1 MEDNRTLPDGLPEG
15 WTYKRLIDC
24 TSNNSISYGIVQPG
38 SKVTQGVPMLR
49 VNNIVSGRLD
59 LSEVVKVSSDVEQ
72 KFSKTRLQGGEVVLT
87 LVGSTGQCAI
97 VPESMKG
104 WNVARAIAV
113 IRPSYDI
120 GPEWLNICIQSKVC
134 QNFLDV
140 RANTTVQKTINL
152 KDVRELLIPVPPIE
166 QKQYIESCLTS
177 LGKKIDLNRQTNQT
191 LESMAQ
197 ALFKSW
203 FVDFDPVIDN
213 ALAAGN
219 EIPEPLAAKATAR
232 RALQEQGTDKANQ
245 PHTLPDHI
253 RDLFPSSFQFT
264 EELGWIPEGWGVK
277 PFRSV
282 AQHIKESASAQNI
295 DPNEVYV
302 GLEHIGRKQLFL
314 ENSGIGS
321 DVESNKSRFQ
331 KGDLLFG
338 KLRPYFHKVALTD
351 TSGICSTDILVFR
364 AEDAAY
370 QAFMA
375 LTAYREDFVAHA
387 NACSSGTRMPR
398 ANAKDLL
405 EYQVV
410 VPTRDL
416 AQQLKTTIAPMWEKA
431 HANLLKNSRLS
442 KIRDTLLPKLLSGE
456 LRIPETEKM
465 LDEALA

>member
-1 MEDNRTLPDGLPEG
+1 M
-15 WTYKRLIDC
+15 
-24 TSNNSISYGIVQPG
+24 G
-38 SKVTQGVPMLR
+38 SEWR
-49 VNNIVSGRLD
+49 V
-59 LSEVVKVSSDVEQ
+59 
-72 KFSKTRLQGGEVVLT
+72 TRLADIIDVQHGWAFKGSQMSEELDEGAIVVAIGNFDYSGGFRFGSTRIKRYTGEYPEEYVLDTGDVLLAMTCQTSGGEILGIPGKIPDDGNTYLHNQRLGKVVLKAKDLASIDYLYWLFLT
-87 LVGSTGQCAI
+87 PAFNHHLYATATGTKI
-97 VPESMKG
+97 LHTS
-104 WNVARAIAV
+104 
-113 IRPSYDI
+113 PSKITSY
-120 GPEWLNICIQSKVC
+120 E
-134 QNFLDV
+134 
-140 RANTTVQKTINL
+140 TT
-152 KDVRELLIPVPPIE
+152 IP
-166 QKQYIESCLTS
+166 S
-177 LGKKIDLNRQTNQT
+177 LGTQEKIAGFLWAIQNKFDLNRQTNQA

-219 EIPEPLAAKATAR
+219 EIPEPLAAKAAAR
-232 RALQEQGTDKANQ
+232 RALEEQGSDKASQ
-245 PHTLPDHI
+245 PHTLPDAI
-253 RDLFPSSFQFT
+253 RQLFPSRFQFT

-282 AQHIKESASAQNI
+282 AQHIRESASAQNI

-314 ENSGIGS
+314 ENSGVGS

-331 KGDLLFG
+331 KGDVLFG

-351 TSGICSTDILVFR
+351 TNGICSTDILVFR

-405 EYQVV
+405 GYQVV
-410 VPTRDL
+410 MPTRDL
-416 AQQLKTTIAPMWEKA
+416 AQQLQTTVAPMWERA
-431 HANLLKNSRLS
+431 HANLLENSRLA
-442 KIRDTLLPKLLSGE
+442 KVRDALLPKLLSGE
-456 LRIPETEKM
+456 LRIQATEKM